1 MIRIPRRLS
10 LLLLTALP
18 MLAACNASQP
28 KRLSEAN
35 GDFARAVLADPTAAM
50 PTTGELPHP
59 GKSHWVAPSDVPARQ
74 PVLPAPKRGE
84 PPAAIPE
91 TTRGG
96 SSPIRNGVLPNGMCP
111 VRRQK
116 ALFRDT
122 VQSYAARN
130 RISVPTFLK
139 LNGLT
144 LPANAPLTHKH
155 RYVMASGPH
164 GEHLSDGRSMGPTTS
179 QYIVVNPSRA
189 WGQPFAV
196 DLVKRAI
203 AQVYQKLP
211 GGNRPVIEDISI
223 EHGGC
228 LKPHR
233 EHRGGLEADIGFF
246 HKQASKHLTH
256 ASRDNFDARREWH
269 FLRVLLES
277 GLVTRII
284 VDRKVQAMLY
294 REAQRQGA
302 TAEQLGRWLQY
313 PRATKWAAI
322 IVHGG
327 GHDNHTH
334 IKFRCPKDG
343 CAAPV
348 DMPDVDVQAD
358 LPEDDT
364 ETDDDADPSDA
375 P

>member
-1 MIRIPRRLS
+1 MIRIPHRLC
-10 LLLLTALP
+10 LLLLIAPPLV
-18 MLAACNASQP
+18 ACNTPQP
-28 KRLSEAN
+28 RRLAEAN
-35 GDFARAVLADPTAAM
+35 GEFARTVLAETPDA
-50 PTTGELPHP
+50 PHP
-59 GKSHWVAPSDVPARQ
+59 PQPHWIAPSDAPAPQ
-74 PVLPAPKRGE
+74 PVRRAPTHSE
-84 PPAAIPE
+84 PPEAIPE
-91 TTRGG
+91 RTRGA
-96 SSPIRNGVLPNGMCP
+96 SSPIRKGVMPTGMCP

-122 VQSYAARN
+122 VQSFATRN
-130 RISVPTFLK
+130 HLTVQAFQRI
-139 LNGLT
+139 NGLA
-144 LPANAPLTHKH
+144 LPASTPLVHKR
-155 RYVMASGPH
+155 RYVIASGAE
-164 GEHLSDGRSMGPTTS
+164 GEHLREGRSLGPTTS
-179 QYIVVNPSRA
+179 QYIVINPSRA

-196 DLVKRAI
+196 DLLKRAI

-233 EHRGGLEADIGFF
+233 EHRGGLEADVGFF
-246 HKQASKHLTH
+246 HKQPVKRLTI
-256 ASRDNFDARREWH
+256 ANRDNFDARREWL
-269 FLRVLLES
+269 FLRVLLDS
-277 GLVTRII
+277 GLVTRVI

-302 TAEQLGRWLQY
+302 TPEQLARWLQY
-313 PRATKWAAI
+313 PRTTKWAAI
-322 IVHGG
+322 LVHGG

-348 DMPDVDVQAD
+348 DLPDVDVQAD

-364 ETDDDADPSDA
+364 PREEAAPSETP
-375 P
+375 

>member
-1 MIRIPRRLS
+1 MQAD
-10 LLLLTALP
+10 TAKP
-18 MLAACNASQP
+18 A
-28 KRLSEAN
+28 
-35 GDFARAVLADPTAAM
+35 ARADA
-50 PTTGELPHP
+50 
-59 GKSHWVAPSDVPARQ
+59 KSHWLAPSDVPQ
-74 PVLPAPKRGE
+74 PQPIVVKPPRGE

-91 TTRGG
+91 RERQA
-96 SSPIRNGVLPNGMCP
+96 SSPLRRGEMPTGQCP

-122 VQSYAARN
+122 AASYAARN
-130 RISVPTFLK
+130 HISVNTFLK
-139 LNGLT
+139 LNGLN
-144 LPANAPLTHKH
+144 LPPNAPLQHKR
-155 RYVMASGPH
+155 RYIMASGPH
-164 GEHLSDGRSMGPTTS
+164 GEHLVDGRSMGPSTS
-179 QYIVVNPSRA
+179 QYVVVNPSRA
-189 WGQPFAV
+189 WGQPFAI
-196 DLVKRAI
+196 DLVKRAL

-211 GGNRPVIEDISI
+211 GGNRPVIEDWSI

-246 HKQASKHLTH
+246 HKTVSKHLQH

-277 GLVTRII
+277 GLVTRVI
-284 VDRKVQAMLY
+284 VDRKVQAMLWK
-294 REAQRQGA
+294 EAKRQGA
-302 TAEQLGRWLQY
+302 SAEQLARWLQY
-313 PRATKWAAI
+313 PRTTKWAAI

-334 IKFRCPKDG
+334 IKFKCPKDG

-348 DMPDVDVQAD
+348 DMPDVEVDAD
-358 LPEDDT
+358 LPEGDT
-364 ETDDDADPSDA
+364 ETDEEADPSDT